1 MSLGTWGGHQ
11 AEPWAHLN
19 DGTSLWPEHGEG
31 GREVRN
37 EARVTGARSH

>member
-19 DGTSLWPEHGEG
+19 DGTSPWPEHSEG